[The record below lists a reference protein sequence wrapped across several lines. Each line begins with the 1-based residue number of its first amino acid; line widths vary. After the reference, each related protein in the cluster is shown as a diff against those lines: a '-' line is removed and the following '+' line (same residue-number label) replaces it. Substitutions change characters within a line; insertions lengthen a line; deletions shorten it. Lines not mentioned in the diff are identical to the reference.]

1 MRIWLAPLH
10 GITNYMFRNS
20 LYRHFSGIDC
30 CVTPFLPVQE
40 AAKLNIKNWKDIWPK
55 NNETVPTIPQL
66 MGNKPAHFV
75 DTMQAVQDMYGYDA
89 FNWNIGCP
97 VAQVVRRRRG
107 CGIMPD
113 CDTVEEVV
121 RTVTTK
127 TSFHFSV
134 KMRLGLKDPAEGLR
148 ILERLDNYPLDFIVI
163 HPRLG
168 VQMYDGVPD
177 WEQMDLLYQHT
188 RHRIIYSGDLFS
200 IQDYER
206 LQKRY
211 PGIDNWMLGR
221 GILQNP
227 FLAEQ
232 LKGMDSGD
240 QRLRFSKYYQKWTQ
254 EMLDTVKEKST
265 LAKLKE
271 LWHYY
276 ACFFHLSQN
285 DLQKLLRINEFDAF
299 YEETLR
305 WMQEL
310 EVSNEI
316 LKQ

>member
-1 MRIWLAPLH
+1 MKIWLAPLH

-20 LYRHFSGIDC
+20 LYRHFGGIDY

-40 AAKLNIKNWKDIWPK
+40 MAKLNVKNWKDIWPK
-55 NNETVPTIPQL
+55 NNTAVPAIPQL
-66 MGNKPAHFV
+66 MGNKPSHFV
-75 DTMQAVQDMYGYDA
+75 DTMRAVHDEYGYDA

-113 CDTVEEVV
+113 PDTVEEVA
-121 RTVTTK
+121 RTVTSQTPYR
-127 TSFHFSV
+127 FSV

-148 ILERLDNYPLDFIVI
+148 ILERLDDYPLDFIVI

-168 VQMYDGVPD
+168 EQMYDGVPD
-177 WEQMDLLYQHT
+177 LEQMDIFYRHT

-200 IQDYER
+200 AQDYER
-206 LQKRY
+206 LQNRY
-211 PGIDNWMLGR
+211 PGIEDWMLGR
-221 GILQNP
+221 GLLQNP

-232 LKGMDSGD
+232 LKGEDTGD
-240 QRLRFSKYYQKWTQ
+240 RRQRFSKYYQKWTQ
-254 EMLDTVKEKST
+254 EMLDAVKEKST

-276 ACFFHLSQN
+276 ACLFQLPS
-285 DLQKLLRINEFDAF
+285 DALQQLLRINDFDAF
-299 YEETLR
+299 YDRTLD
-305 WMQEL
+305 
-310 EVSNEI
+310 I
-316 LKQ
+316 LKEG

>member
-20 LYRHFSGIDC
+20 LYRHFGGIDY

-55 NNETVPTIPQL
+55 NNTAVPTIPQL
-66 MGNKPAHFV
+66 MGNKPSHFV
-75 DTMQAVQDMYGYDA
+75 DTMRAVHDEYGYDS

-113 CDTVEEVV
+113 PDTVEEVV
-121 RTVTTK
+121 RFVTTQTPFK
-127 TSFHFSV
+127 FSV
-134 KMRLGLKDPAEGLR
+134 KMRLGLNNSAEGLN
-148 ILERLDNYPLDFIVI
+148 ILERLEHYPLDFIVI

-168 VQMYDGVPD
+168 VQMYEGTPD
-177 WEQMDLLYQHT
+177 LEQMDAFYRHT
-188 RHRIIYSGDLFS
+188 THKLIYSGDIFS
-200 IQDYER
+200 VQDYER
-206 LQKRY
+206 LKNRY
-211 PGIDNWMLGR
+211 PEIEDWMLGR
-221 GILQNP
+221 GLLQNP

-232 LKGMDSGD
+232 LKGMASGD
-240 QRLRFSKYYQKWTQ
+240 QRQRFSKYYQKWTQ
-254 EMLDTVKEKST
+254 EMLDAVKEKST

-276 ACFFHLSQN
+276 ACLFHLPS
-285 DLQKLLRINEFDAF
+285 DELQQLLRINDFDVF
-299 YEETLR
+299 YDRTLTV
-305 WMQEL
+305 L
-310 EVSNEI
+310 GLPSPSSP
-316 LKQ
+316 

>member
-1 MRIWLAPLH
+1 MKIWLAPLH

-20 LYRHFSGIDC
+20 LYRHFGGIDY

-40 AAKLNIKNWKDIWPK
+40 TAKLNIKNWKDIWPK
-55 NNETVPTIPQL
+55 NNTTLPTIPQL
-66 MGNKPAHFV
+66 MGNKPSHFV
-75 DTMQAVQDMYGYDA
+75 DTMRAVHDEYGYEA

-113 CDTVEEVV
+113 PDTVEEVV
-121 RTVTTK
+121 RTVTSQTPYR
-127 TSFHFSV
+127 FSV

-148 ILERLDNYPLDFIVI
+148 ILERLDDYPLDFIVI

-168 VQMYDGVPD
+168 EQMYDGVPD
-177 WEQMDLLYQHT
+177 LEQMDIFYRHT

-200 IQDYER
+200 AQDYER
-206 LQKRY
+206 LQNRY
-211 PGIDNWMLGR
+211 PEIEDWMLGR
-221 GILQNP
+221 GLLQNP

-232 LKGMDSGD
+232 LKGEDTGD
-240 QRLRFSKYYQKWTQ
+240 RRQRFSKYYQKWTQ
-254 EMLDTVKEKST
+254 EMLDAVKEKST

-276 ACFFHLSQN
+276 ACLFQLPS
-285 DLQKLLRINEFDAF
+285 DALQQLLRINDFDAF
-299 YEETLR
+299 YDRTL
-305 WMQEL
+305 
-310 EVSNEI
+310 EI
-316 LKQ
+316 LKEG

>member
-1 MRIWLAPLH
+1 MKIWLAPLH

-20 LYRHFSGIDC
+20 LYRHFGGIDY

-40 AAKLNIKNWKDIWPK
+40 KAKLNVKNWKDIWPK
-55 NNETVPTIPQL
+55 NNTTMPTIPQL
-66 MGNKPAHFV
+66 MGNKPSHFV
-75 DTMQAVQDMYGYDA
+75 DTMRAVHDEYGYEA

-113 CDTVEEVV
+113 PDTVEDVV
-121 RTVTTK
+121 RIVTSQTP
-127 TSFHFSV
+127 FRFSV
-134 KMRLGLKDPAEGLR
+134 KMRLGLNNPAEGLR
-148 ILERLDNYPLDFIVI
+148 ILERLDDYPLDFIVI

-177 WEQMDLLYQHT
+177 WEQMDLFCQNT

-200 IQDYER
+200 VQDYQR
-206 LQKRY
+206 LQDRY
-211 PGIDNWMLGR
+211 PDIEDWMLGR
-221 GILQNP
+221 GLLQNP

-232 LKGMDSGD
+232 LKGMNSGD
-240 QRLRFSKYYQKWTQ
+240 QRQRFSKYYQKWTQ
-254 EMLDTVKEKST
+254 EMLDAVKEKST

-276 ACFFHLSQN
+276 AYFSQLPS
-285 DLQKLLRINEFDAF
+285 DELQQLLRINDFEVF
-299 YEETLR
+299 YNRTLDMLR
-305 WMQEL
+305 N
-310 EVSNEI
+310 S
-316 LKQ
+316 

>member
-1 MRIWLAPLH
+1 MKIWLAPLH

-20 LYRHFSGIDC
+20 LYRHFGGIDY

-40 AAKLNIKNWKDIWPK
+40 TAKLNIKNWKDIWPK
-55 NNETVPTIPQL
+55 NNTTLPTVPQL
-66 MGNKPAHFV
+66 MGNKPSHFV
-75 DTMQAVQDMYGYDA
+75 DTMRAVHDEYGYDA

-113 CDTVEEVV
+113 PDTVEEVV
-121 RTVTTK
+121 RTVTSQTPYR
-127 TSFHFSV
+127 FSV

-148 ILERLDNYPLDFIVI
+148 ILERLDDYPLDFIVI

-168 VQMYDGVPD
+168 EQMYDGVPD
-177 WEQMDLLYQHT
+177 LEQMDIFYRHT

-200 IQDYER
+200 AQDYER
-206 LQKRY
+206 LQNRY
-211 PGIDNWMLGR
+211 PGIEDWMLGR
-221 GILQNP
+221 GLLQNP

-232 LKGMDSGD
+232 LKGEDTGD
-240 QRLRFSKYYQKWTQ
+240 RRQRFSKYYQKWTQ
-254 EMLDTVKEKST
+254 EMLDAVKEKST

-276 ACFFHLSQN
+276 ACLFQLPS
-285 DLQKLLRINEFDAF
+285 DALQQLLRINDFDAF
-299 YEETLR
+299 YDRTLD
-305 WMQEL
+305 
-310 EVSNEI
+310 I
-316 LKQ
+316 LKEG

>member
-1 MRIWLAPLH
+1 MKIWLAPLH

-20 LYRHFSGIDC
+20 LYRHFGGIDY

-40 AAKLNIKNWKDIWPK
+40 TAKLNIKNWKDIWPK
-55 NNETVPTIPQL
+55 NNTTLPTVPQL
-66 MGNKPAHFV
+66 MGNKPSHFV
-75 DTMQAVQDMYGYDA
+75 DTMRAVHDEYGYEA

-113 CDTVEEVV
+113 PDTVEEVV
-121 RTVTTK
+121 RTVTSQTPYR
-127 TSFHFSV
+127 FSV

-148 ILERLDNYPLDFIVI
+148 ILERLDDYPLDFIVI

-168 VQMYDGVPD
+168 EQMYDGVPD
-177 WEQMDLLYQHT
+177 LEQMDIFYRHT

-200 IQDYER
+200 VQNYER
-206 LQKRY
+206 LQNRY
-211 PGIDNWMLGR
+211 PEIEDWMLGR
-221 GILQNP
+221 GLLQNP

-232 LKGMDSGD
+232 LKGEDTGD
-240 QRLRFSKYYQKWTQ
+240 RRQRFSKYYQKWTQ
-254 EMLDTVKEKST
+254 EMLDAVKEKST

-276 ACFFHLSQN
+276 ACLFQLPS
-285 DLQKLLRINEFDAF
+285 DALQQLLRINDFDAF
-299 YEETLR
+299 YDRTLD
-305 WMQEL
+305 
-310 EVSNEI
+310 I
-316 LKQ
+316 LKEG

>member
-1 MRIWLAPLH
+1 MKIWLAPLH

-20 LYRHFSGIDC
+20 LYRHFGGIDY

-40 AAKLNIKNWKDIWPK
+40 TAKLNIKNWKDIWPK
-55 NNETVPTIPQL
+55 NNTTLSTVPQL
-66 MGNKPAHFV
+66 MGNKPSHFV
-75 DTMQAVQDMYGYDA
+75 DTMRAVHDEYGYQA

-113 CDTVEEVV
+113 PDTVEEVV
-121 RTVTTK
+121 RTVTSQTPYR
-127 TSFHFSV
+127 FSV

-148 ILERLDNYPLDFIVI
+148 ILERLDDYPLDFIVI

-168 VQMYDGVPD
+168 EQMYDGVPD
-177 WEQMDLLYQHT
+177 LEQMDIFYRHT

-200 IQDYER
+200 AQDYER
-206 LQKRY
+206 LQNRY
-211 PGIDNWMLGR
+211 PGIEDWMLGR
-221 GILQNP
+221 GLLQNP

-232 LKGMDSGD
+232 LKGEDTGD
-240 QRLRFSKYYQKWTQ
+240 RRQRFSKYYQKWTQ
-254 EMLDTVKEKST
+254 EMLDAVKEKST

-276 ACFFHLSQN
+276 ACLFQLPS
-285 DLQKLLRINEFDAF
+285 DALQQLLRINDFDAF
-299 YEETLR
+299 YDRTLD
-305 WMQEL
+305 
-310 EVSNEI
+310 I
-316 LKQ
+316 LKEG

>member
-1 MRIWLAPLH
+1 MKIWLAPLH
-10 GITNYMFRNS
+10 GITNYIFRNS
-20 LYRHFSGIDC
+20 LYRHFGGIDY

-40 AAKLNIKNWKDIWPK
+40 KAKLNVKNWKDIWPK
-55 NNETVPTIPQL
+55 NNTAVPAIPQL
-66 MGNKPAHFV
+66 MGNKPSHFV
-75 DTMQAVQDMYGYDA
+75 DTMRAVHDEYGYEA

-113 CDTVEEVV
+113 PDTVEEVV
-121 RTVTTK
+121 RTVTSQTPYR
-127 TSFHFSV
+127 FSV

-148 ILERLDNYPLDFIVI
+148 ILERLDNYPLEFIVM

-177 WEQMDLLYQHT
+177 WEQMDLFCQHT
-188 RHRIIYSGDLFS
+188 HHRIIYSGDLFS
-200 IQDYER
+200 VQDYER

-211 PGIDNWMLGR
+211 PEIEDWMLGR
-221 GILQNP
+221 GLLQNP

-240 QRLRFSKYYQKWTQ
+240 QRQRFSKYYQKWTQ
-254 EMLDTVKEKST
+254 EMLDAVKEKST

-276 ACFFHLSQN
+276 AVFYQISISE
-285 DLQKLLRINEFDAF
+285 LQQLLRINDFDVF
-299 YEETLR
+299 YDRTLKIIKD
-305 WMQEL
+305 
-310 EVSNEI
+310 S
-316 LKQ
+316 

>member
-1 MRIWLAPLH
+1 MKIWLAPLH

-20 LYRHFSGIDC
+20 LYRHFGGIDY

-40 AAKLNIKNWKDIWPK
+40 TAKLNIKNWKDIWPK
-55 NNETVPTIPQL
+55 NNTTLPTVPQL
-66 MGNKPAHFV
+66 MGNKPSHFV
-75 DTMQAVQDMYGYDA
+75 DTMRAVHDEYGYEA

-113 CDTVEEVV
+113 PDTVEEVV
-121 RTVTTK
+121 RTVTSQTPYR
-127 TSFHFSV
+127 FSV

-148 ILERLDNYPLDFIVI
+148 ILERLDDYPLDFIVI

-168 VQMYDGVPD
+168 EQMYDGVPD
-177 WEQMDLLYQHT
+177 LEQMDIFYRHT

-200 IQDYER
+200 VQNYER
-206 LQKRY
+206 LQNRY
-211 PGIDNWMLGR
+211 PGIEDWMLGR
-221 GILQNP
+221 GLLQNP

-232 LKGMDSGD
+232 LKGEDTGD
-240 QRLRFSKYYQKWTQ
+240 RRQRFSKYYQKWTQ
-254 EMLDTVKEKST
+254 EMLDAVKEKST

-276 ACFFHLSQN
+276 ACLFQLPS
-285 DLQKLLRINEFDAF
+285 DALQQLLRINDFDAF
-299 YEETLR
+299 YDRTLD
-305 WMQEL
+305 
-310 EVSNEI
+310 I
-316 LKQ
+316 LKEG

>member
-1 MRIWLAPLH
+1 MKIWLAPLH

-20 LYRHFSGIDC
+20 LYRHFGGIDY

-40 AAKLNIKNWKDIWPK
+40 MAKLNVKNWKDIWPK
-55 NNETVPTIPQL
+55 NNTAVPAIPQL
-66 MGNKPAHFV
+66 MGNKPSHFV
-75 DTMQAVQDMYGYDA
+75 DTMRAVHDEYGYEA

-113 CDTVEEVV
+113 PDTVEEVA
-121 RTVTTK
+121 RTVTSQTPYR
-127 TSFHFSV
+127 FSV

-148 ILERLDNYPLDFIVI
+148 ILERLDDYPLDFIVI

-168 VQMYDGVPD
+168 EQMYDGVPD
-177 WEQMDLLYQHT
+177 LEQMDIFYRHT

-200 IQDYER
+200 AQDYER
-206 LQKRY
+206 LQNRY
-211 PGIDNWMLGR
+211 PGIEDWMLGR
-221 GILQNP
+221 GLLQNP

-232 LKGMDSGD
+232 LKGEDTGD
-240 QRLRFSKYYQKWTQ
+240 RRQRFSKYYQKWTQ
-254 EMLDTVKEKST
+254 EMLDAVKEKST

-276 ACFFHLSQN
+276 ACLFQLPS
-285 DLQKLLRINEFDAF
+285 DALQQLLRINDFDAF
-299 YEETLR
+299 YDRTLD
-305 WMQEL
+305 
-310 EVSNEI
+310 I
-316 LKQ
+316 LKEG

>member
-1 MRIWLAPLH
+1 MKIWLAPLH

-20 LYRHFSGIDC
+20 LYRHFGGIDY

-40 AAKLNIKNWKDIWPK
+40 MAKLNVKNWKDIWPK
-55 NNETVPTIPQL
+55 NNTAVPAIPQL
-66 MGNKPAHFV
+66 MGNKPSHFV
-75 DTMQAVQDMYGYDA
+75 DTMRAVHDEYGYEA

-113 CDTVEEVV
+113 PDTVEEVV
-121 RTVTTK
+121 RTVTSQTPYR
-127 TSFHFSV
+127 FSV

-148 ILERLDNYPLDFIVI
+148 ILERLDDYPLDFIVI

-168 VQMYDGVPD
+168 EQMYDGVPD
-177 WEQMDLLYQHT
+177 LEQMDIFYRHT

-200 IQDYER
+200 AQDYER
-206 LQKRY
+206 LQNRY
-211 PGIDNWMLGR
+211 PGIEDWMLGR
-221 GILQNP
+221 GLLQNP

-232 LKGMDSGD
+232 LKGEDTGD
-240 QRLRFSKYYQKWTQ
+240 RRQRFSKYYQKWTQ
-254 EMLDTVKEKST
+254 EMLDAVKEKST

-276 ACFFHLSQN
+276 ACLFQLPS
-285 DLQKLLRINEFDAF
+285 DALQQLLRINDFDAF
-299 YEETLR
+299 YDRTLD
-305 WMQEL
+305 
-310 EVSNEI
+310 I
-316 LKQ
+316 LKEG

>member
-1 MRIWLAPLH
+1 MKIWLAPLH

-20 LYRHFSGIDC
+20 LYRHFGGIDY

-40 AAKLNIKNWKDIWPK
+40 TAKLNIKNWKDIWPK
-55 NNETVPTIPQL
+55 NNTTLPTVPQL
-66 MGNKPAHFV
+66 MGNKPSHFV
-75 DTMQAVQDMYGYDA
+75 DTMRAVHDEYGYEA

-113 CDTVEEVV
+113 PDTVEEVV
-121 RTVTTK
+121 RTVTSQTPYR
-127 TSFHFSV
+127 FSV

-148 ILERLDNYPLDFIVI
+148 ILERLDDYPLDFIVI

-168 VQMYDGVPD
+168 EQMYDGVPD
-177 WEQMDLLYQHT
+177 LEQMDIFYRHT

-200 IQDYER
+200 AQDYER
-206 LQKRY
+206 LQNRY
-211 PGIDNWMLGR
+211 PGIEDWMLGR
-221 GILQNP
+221 GLLQNP

-232 LKGMDSGD
+232 LKGEDTGD
-240 QRLRFSKYYQKWTQ
+240 RRQRFSKYYQKWTQ
-254 EMLDTVKEKST
+254 EMLDAVKEKST

-276 ACFFHLSQN
+276 ACLFQLPS
-285 DLQKLLRINEFDAF
+285 DALQQLLRINDFDAF
-299 YEETLR
+299 YDRTLD
-305 WMQEL
+305 
-310 EVSNEI
+310 I
-316 LKQ
+316 LKEG

>member
-1 MRIWLAPLH
+1 MKIWLAPLH

-20 LYRHFSGIDC
+20 LYRHFGGIDY

-40 AAKLNIKNWKDIWPK
+40 MAKLNVKNWKDIWPK
-55 NNETVPTIPQL
+55 NNTTLPTVPQL
-66 MGNKPAHFV
+66 MGNKPSHFV
-75 DTMQAVQDMYGYDA
+75 DTMRAVHDEYGYEA

-113 CDTVEEVV
+113 PDTVEEVA
-121 RTVTTK
+121 RTVTSQTPYR
-127 TSFHFSV
+127 FSV

-148 ILERLDNYPLDFIVI
+148 ILERLDDYPLDFIVI

-168 VQMYDGVPD
+168 EQMYDGVPD
-177 WEQMDLLYQHT
+177 LEQMDIFYRHT

-200 IQDYER
+200 AQDYER
-206 LQKRY
+206 LQNRY
-211 PGIDNWMLGR
+211 PGIEDWMLGR
-221 GILQNP
+221 GLLQNP

-232 LKGMDSGD
+232 LKGEDTGD
-240 QRLRFSKYYQKWTQ
+240 RRQRFSKYYQKWTQ
-254 EMLDTVKEKST
+254 EMLDAVKEKST

-276 ACFFHLSQN
+276 ACLFQLPS
-285 DLQKLLRINEFDAF
+285 DALQQLLRINDFDAF
-299 YEETLR
+299 YDRTLD
-305 WMQEL
+305 
-310 EVSNEI
+310 I
-316 LKQ
+316 LKEG

>member
-1 MRIWLAPLH
+1 MKIWLAPLH

-20 LYRHFSGIDC
+20 LYRHFGGIDY

-40 AAKLNIKNWKDIWPK
+40 MAKLNVKNWKDIWPK
-55 NNETVPTIPQL
+55 NNTAVPAIPQL
-66 MGNKPAHFV
+66 MGNKPSHFV
-75 DTMQAVQDMYGYDA
+75 DTMRAVHDEYGYDA

-113 CDTVEEVV
+113 PDTVEEVV
-121 RTVTTK
+121 RTVTSQTPYR
-127 TSFHFSV
+127 FSV

-148 ILERLDNYPLDFIVI
+148 ILERLDDYPLDFIVI

-168 VQMYDGVPD
+168 EQMYDGVPD
-177 WEQMDLLYQHT
+177 LEQMDIFYRHT

-200 IQDYER
+200 AQDYER
-206 LQKRY
+206 LQNRY
-211 PGIDNWMLGR
+211 PGIEDWMLGR
-221 GILQNP
+221 GLLQNP

-232 LKGMDSGD
+232 LKGEDTGD
-240 QRLRFSKYYQKWTQ
+240 RRQRFSKYYQKWTQ
-254 EMLDTVKEKST
+254 EMLDAVKEKST

-276 ACFFHLSQN
+276 ACLFQLPS
-285 DLQKLLRINEFDAF
+285 DALQQLLRINDFDAF
-299 YEETLR
+299 YDRTLD
-305 WMQEL
+305 
-310 EVSNEI
+310 I
-316 LKQ
+316 LKEG

>member
-1 MRIWLAPLH
+1 MKIWLAPLH

-20 LYRHFSGIDC
+20 LYRHFGGIDY

-40 AAKLNIKNWKDIWPK
+40 TAKLNIKNWKDIWPK
-55 NNETVPTIPQL
+55 NNTTLPTVPQL
-66 MGNKPAHFV
+66 MGNKPSHFV
-75 DTMQAVQDMYGYDA
+75 DTMRAVHDEYGYEA

-113 CDTVEEVV
+113 PDTVEEVV
-121 RTVTTK
+121 RTVTSQTPYR
-127 TSFHFSV
+127 FSV

-148 ILERLDNYPLDFIVI
+148 ILERLDDYPLDFIVI

-168 VQMYDGVPD
+168 EQMYDGVPD
-177 WEQMDLLYQHT
+177 LEQMDIFYRHT

-200 IQDYER
+200 AQDYER
-206 LQKRY
+206 LQNRY
-211 PGIDNWMLGR
+211 PGIEDWMLGR
-221 GILQNP
+221 GLLQNP

-232 LKGMDSGD
+232 LKGEDTGD
-240 QRLRFSKYYQKWTQ
+240 RRQRFSKYYQKWTQ
-254 EMLDTVKEKST
+254 EMLDAVKEKST

-276 ACFFHLSQN
+276 ACLFQLPS
-285 DLQKLLRINEFDAF
+285 DELQQLLRINDFDAF
-299 YEETLR
+299 YDRTLD
-305 WMQEL
+305 
-310 EVSNEI
+310 I
-316 LKQ
+316 LKEG

>member
-1 MRIWLAPLH
+1 
-10 GITNYMFRNS
+10 MFRNS
-20 LYRHFSGIDC
+20 LYRHFGGIDY

-40 AAKLNIKNWKDIWPK
+40 TAKLNIKNWKDIWPK
-55 NNETVPTIPQL
+55 NNTTLPTIPQL
-66 MGNKPAHFV
+66 MGNKPSHFV
-75 DTMQAVQDMYGYDA
+75 DTMRAVHDEYGYEA

-113 CDTVEEVV
+113 PDTVEEVV
-121 RTVTTK
+121 RTVTSQTPYR
-127 TSFHFSV
+127 FSV

-168 VQMYDGVPD
+168 EQMYDGVPD
-177 WEQMDLLYQHT
+177 LEQMDIFYRHT

-200 IQDYER
+200 AQDYER
-206 LQKRY
+206 LQNRY
-211 PGIDNWMLGR
+211 PEIEDWMLGR
-221 GILQNP
+221 GLLQNL

-232 LKGMDSGD
+232 LKGEDTGD
-240 QRLRFSKYYQKWTQ
+240 WRQRFSKYYQKWTQ
-254 EMLDTVKEKST
+254 EMLDAVKEKST

-276 ACFFHLSQN
+276 ACLFQLPS
-285 DLQKLLRINEFDAF
+285 DALQQLLRINDFDAF
-299 YEETLR
+299 YDRTLD
-305 WMQEL
+305 
-310 EVSNEI
+310 I
-316 LKQ
+316 LKEG

>member
-1 MRIWLAPLH
+1 MKIWLAPLH

-20 LYRHFSGIDC
+20 LYRHFGGIDY

-40 AAKLNIKNWKDIWPK
+40 TAKLNIKNWKDIWPK
-55 NNETVPTIPQL
+55 NNTTLPTVPQL
-66 MGNKPAHFV
+66 MGNKPSHFV
-75 DTMQAVQDMYGYDA
+75 DTMRAVHDEYGYEA

-113 CDTVEEVV
+113 PDTVEEVV
-121 RTVTTK
+121 RTVTSQTPYR
-127 TSFHFSV
+127 FSV

-148 ILERLDNYPLDFIVI
+148 ILERLDDYPLDFIVI

-168 VQMYDGVPD
+168 EQMYDGMPD
-177 WEQMDLLYQHT
+177 LEQMDIFYRHT

-200 IQDYER
+200 AQDYER
-206 LQKRY
+206 LQNRY
-211 PGIDNWMLGR
+211 PEIEDWMLGR
-221 GILQNP
+221 GLLQNP

-232 LKGMDSGD
+232 LKGEDTGD
-240 QRLRFSKYYQKWTQ
+240 RRQRFSKYYQKWTQ
-254 EMLDTVKEKST
+254 EMLDAVKEKST

-276 ACFFHLSQN
+276 ACLFQLPS
-285 DLQKLLRINEFDAF
+285 DALQQLLRINDFDAF
-299 YEETLR
+299 YDRTLD
-305 WMQEL
+305 
-310 EVSNEI
+310 I
-316 LKQ
+316 LKEG

>member
-1 MRIWLAPLH
+1 
-10 GITNYMFRNS
+10 MFRNS
-20 LYRHFSGIDC
+20 LYRHFGGIDY

-40 AAKLNIKNWKDIWPK
+40 KAKLNVKNWKDIWPK
-55 NNETVPTIPQL
+55 NNTAVPAIPQL
-66 MGNKPAHFV
+66 MGNKPSHFV
-75 DTMQAVQDMYGYDA
+75 DTMRAVHDEYGYEA

-113 CDTVEEVV
+113 PDTVEEVV
-121 RTVTTK
+121 RTVTSQTPYR
-127 TSFHFSV
+127 FSV

-148 ILERLDNYPLDFIVI
+148 ILECLDNYPLEFIVI

-177 WEQMDLLYQHT
+177 WEQMDLFCQHT
-188 RHRIIYSGDLFS
+188 HHRIIYSGDLFS
-200 IQDYER
+200 VQDYER

-211 PGIDNWMLGR
+211 PEIEDWMLGR
-221 GILQNP
+221 GLLQNP

-232 LKGMDSGD
+232 LKGMGSGD
-240 QRLRFSKYYQKWTQ
+240 QRQRFSKYYQKWTQ
-254 EMLDTVKEKST
+254 EMLDAVKEKST

-276 ACFFHLSQN
+276 AVFYQISISE
-285 DLQKLLRINEFDAF
+285 LQQLLRINDFDVF
-299 YEETLR
+299 YDRTLKIIKD
-305 WMQEL
+305 
-310 EVSNEI
+310 S
-316 LKQ
+316 